1 MKVKE
6 KLMLDYEGLSKY
18 GPINIV
24 ILGDSISHGAITDYY
39 DYENVYWNRLKKK
52 LHAYR
57 DYMPINMIN
66 AAIAGICAKDALPR
80 LEKQVFCHEPDLVI
94 VAFGL
99 NDVNNPLDEYVEA
112 LREIFA
118 KCKERNIDVIF
129 MTENMM
135 NTYVADDTDEGLKE
149 YARKTAEMQNGGKL
163 DLYFDSAIELANSME
178 IAVCDCYA
186 EWKKLAETQDTTILL
201 ANRINHPLSEM
212 HYVFS
217 DKLYDVIMSE

>member
-1 MKVKE
+1 
-6 KLMLDYEGLSKY
+6 MLDYEGLSKY

-24 ILGDSISHGAITDYY
+24 ILGDSVSHGAVTDYY
-39 DYENVYWNRLKKK
+39 DYESVYWNRLKKK

-66 AAIAGICAKDALPR
+66 AAIAGTCAKDALPR
-80 LEKQVFCHEPDLVI
+80 LEKQVFQHEPDLII

-99 NDVNNPLDEYVEA
+99 NDVNHPLEEYIES

-118 KCKERNIDVIF
+118 KCKERNFDVIF

-149 YARKTAEMQNGGKL
+149 YAHKTAEMQNSGKV
-163 DLYFDSAIELANSME
+163 DRYFNTAIELANSMN
-178 IAVCDCYA
+178 ITVCDCYS
-186 EWKKLAETQDTTILL
+186 EWKKLAETQDITMLL
-201 ANRINHPLSEM
+201 VNRINHPLPEM
-212 HYVFS
+212 HYIYS
-217 DKLYDVIMSE
+217 DKLYNVIMSE